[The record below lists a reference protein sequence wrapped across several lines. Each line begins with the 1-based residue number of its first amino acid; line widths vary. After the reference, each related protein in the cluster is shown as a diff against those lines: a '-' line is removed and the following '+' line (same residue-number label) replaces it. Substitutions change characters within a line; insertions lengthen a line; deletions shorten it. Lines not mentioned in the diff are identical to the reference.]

1 MRLNLSAHLN
11 NICVR
16 ATSGNDSVMR
26 NCIATAIIA
35 AIGLSFITPAAS
47 AAEVLITTAE
57 AARPAPADL
66 AMLGTRGLTRGPR
79 VEQVSP
85 DPRKGT
91 KSPFP
96 LEIKFIAHNDT
107 TVDPASIKVTYLRS
121 PSVDLT
127 VRLKDHITPTGID
140 MSGAEVPP
148 GTHMLRIDVRDS
160 QGRHGTSIVKLSVL
174 P

>member
-1 MRLNLSAHLN
+1 MKRLNRISTVAM
-11 NICVR
+11 VR
-16 ATSGNDSVMR
+16 VDTLMR
-26 NCIATAIIA
+26 RSFAIAVVA
-35 AIGLSFITPAAS
+35 AAALAGGAAPRAL
-47 AAEVLITTAE
+47 AAEVLITQAE
-57 AARPAPADL
+57 GALPTPPDL
-66 AMLGTRGLTRGPR
+66 AALNTRGLTRGPR

-85 DPRKGT
+85 DPHGKGA

-107 TVDPASIKVTYLRS
+107 TVDPATVTVTYLKS

-127 VRLKDHITPTGID
+127 PRLKGHITPAGID
-140 MSGAEVPP
+140 MSDAEVPP